1 MAEERALRP
10 FFTPHRSEIV
20 IVTFWDSWR
29 RGIRPA
35 DITWMPEEVELAPD
49 WVREEINESPQELQ
63 DWLAGQVVMPDPT
76 RPVKRQ
82 AGRRGRRPKK

>member
-10 FFTPHRSEIV
+10 FFTPHRSEIE

-49 WVREEINESPQELQ
+49 WVREEINGSPQELQ
-63 DWLAGQVVMPDPT
+63 DWLAGQVVITDQELPAKQQP
-76 RPVKRQ
+76 K
-82 AGRRGRRPKK
+82 RRGRRPKK